1 MNKALR
7 ETYPKI
13 KYGSSPFT
21 FKEINSLPD
30 SRIKATIK
38 LKEDIIFNKQ
48 AEISRLRDEKKVLMD
63 FIRSMVKTLTS
74 IRVSH
79 YLAGNI
85 TKGIRE

>member
-1 MNKALR
+1 MDPQR
-7 ETYPKI
+7 DTYPKI
-13 KYGSSPFT
+13 KYGSTPFN

-48 AEISRLRDEKKVLMD
+48 AEISRLRQEKTLLMD

-74 IRVSH
+74 VRVSH
-79 YLAGNI
+79 YLAGNLP
-85 TKGIRE
+85 KRIRQ

>member
-13 KYGSSPFT
+13 KYGSTPFT

-30 SRIKATIK
+30 SRIKASLK
-38 LKEDIIFNKQ
+38 AKEDIIFNKQ
-48 AEISRLRDEKKVLMD
+48 AEISKLRQEKKVLMD

-85 TKGIRE
+85 ANGIRE